1 MCDELLRCFRR
12 RSAKVESFWPGA
24 EPASLPR
31 GCSLIQTCCMHPHAR
46 RTHILSHAL
55 KHPSP
60 TPSHAS
66 SSDHLVFQATY
77 CTSSCELISCAEPLP
92 PFLLILRR
100 RLLGLW
106 EVGRDRLPFLRT
118 WPALL
123 YISLIVNKSHEKMTP
138 RNWLLSYKYFGW
150 LGFVAVH
157 MAAKYLLRIYGFVAT
172 NIYKKSWLL
181 IKNIWFCHHKHVCK
195 KSWLLINIIQFCHYK
210 PDCRTSWLLTKI
222 IHFCCHKHNS
232 KISWLLV

>member
-55 KHPSP
+55 KHPSHGAVTRLVLRSP
-60 TPSHAS
+60 RFPNYILHIQLWIDFLRRAAS
-66 SSDHLVFQATY
+66 SVPPHSEEEAVGTVGSGKRQAAFFKDVT
-77 CTSSCELISCAEPLP
+77 
-92 PFLLILRR
+92 
-100 RLLGLW
+100 G
-106 EVGRDRLPFLRT
+106 V
-118 WPALL
+118 AL
-123 YISLIVNKSHEKMTP
+123 YSLIVNKSHEKMTP
-138 RNWLLSYKYFGW
+138 RIWLLSYKYFGW

-195 KSWLLINIIQFCHYK
+195 KSWLLINIIQFCRYK

-222 IHFCCHKHNS
+222 IQFCCHKHNS

>member
-1 MCDELLRCFRR
+1 MWWIIKVLQKEVSESWIVLAWRWTRLTPPWLLAHTNMLYAPSRSPHAHSLTRFKASITRR
-12 RSAKVESFWPGA
+12 RHTPRPQITSFSKLHIAHPAVNWFPAPSRFLRSSSFWGG
-24 EPASLPR
+24 
-31 GCSLIQTCCMHPHAR
+31 GCWDCG
-46 RTHILSHAL
+46 
-55 KHPSP
+55 K
-60 TPSHAS
+60 
-66 SSDHLVFQATY
+66 
-77 CTSSCELISCAEPLP
+77 
-92 PFLLILRR
+92 
-100 RLLGLW
+100 W
-106 EVGRDRLPFLRT
+106 EETGCLFLRM

-138 RNWLLSYKYFGW
+138 RNWLLSYKYFGR

-222 IHFCCHKHNS
+222 IQFCCHKHNS

>member
-66 SSDHLVFQATY
+66 SSDHLVFQTTY

-106 EVGRDRLPFLRT
+106 EVGRDRLPFLRM

-123 YISLIVNKSHEKMTP
+123 YIP
-138 RNWLLSYKYFGW
+138 WLSTNLMKRWHQETGCW
-150 LGFVAVH
+150 
-157 MAAKYLLRIYGFVAT
+157 AT
-172 NIYKKSWLL
+172 NILVGWVLLPYTWLQNTSSEYTVSLPQTSTKS
-181 IKNIWFCHHKHVCK
+181 
-195 KSWLLINIIQFCHYK
+195 
-210 PDCRTSWLLTKI
+210 PDFSL
-222 IHFCCHKHNS
+222 
-232 KISWLLV
+232 KISGFATTNMSARSPDF